1 MSDIEESLRAT
12 VNKIADHLKAAAN
25 GELYLVEGEYEKIE
39 YLEGWK
45 EDKQKE
51 KEEEFRKLHPED
63 KFNKEETGCDTYEEW
78 MNEEIGGLEGGI
90 EYLEEVSMSDY
101 LERESLGDIRFEVD
115 TDKEIH
121 GGRILV
127 GYGGPNIWITED
139 EVQGYWGSTTVKV
152 MLDSNTR
159 SAIMEYLGE
168 MWDAIKQS
176 SRRH

>member
-12 VNKIADHLKAAAN
+12 VNRIADHLKAAAN
-25 GELYLVEGEYEKIE
+25 GELYLVEGEYEKIG

-45 EDKQKE
+45 EDKRKE

-63 KFNKEETGCDTYEEW
+63 KFNKEETGCDTYEGW
-78 MNEEIGGLEGGI
+78 MNEEIGEI
-90 EYLEEVSMSDY
+90 ENPEEVSMSGY
-101 LERESLGDIRFEVD
+101 MERESLGDIRFEID

-152 MLDSNTR
+152 MLDSRTR
-159 SAIMEYLGE
+159 SEIMDYLGE
-168 MWDAIKQS
+168 IWDTIK
-176 SRRH
+176 